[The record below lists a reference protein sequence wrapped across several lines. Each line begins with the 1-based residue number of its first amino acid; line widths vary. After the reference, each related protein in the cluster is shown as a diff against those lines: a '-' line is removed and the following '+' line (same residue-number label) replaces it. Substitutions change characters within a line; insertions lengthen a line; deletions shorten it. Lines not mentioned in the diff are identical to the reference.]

1 MFEYIIGTVTDI
13 NSGYITV
20 ENNKIGYLIYF
31 KKHIFF
37 NFLIHSNISYINHN
51 HKQNNNNFYLF

>member
-20 ENNKIGYLIYF
+20 ENNKIGYLIYV
-31 KKHIFF
+31 
-37 NFLIHSNISYINHN
+37 SNPYSFSEGKEY
-51 HKQNNNNFYLF
+51 KVYLYQNVAEL